1 MEDLVDHGKDDGTL
15 EFVNDGEE
23 YRSYEDDEEDLEG
36 DLAIFGLHFTGE
48 EINFYPGFHGLKG
61 RNSRTGAV
69 GKNDDYFAL
78 RFFPTSSL
86 NCAARAASWPAIFF
100 LIRSMRASATSG

>member
-1 MEDLVDHGKDDGTL
+1 VKDLVDHGKDEGSL

-36 DLAIFGLHFTGE
+36 DL
-48 EINFYPGFHGLKG
+48 KG
-61 RNSRTGAV
+61 RKSRTGAV
-69 GKNDDYFAL
+69 GKNGDYFAF

-86 NCAARAASWPAIFF
+86 NCAARATSWPAIFF